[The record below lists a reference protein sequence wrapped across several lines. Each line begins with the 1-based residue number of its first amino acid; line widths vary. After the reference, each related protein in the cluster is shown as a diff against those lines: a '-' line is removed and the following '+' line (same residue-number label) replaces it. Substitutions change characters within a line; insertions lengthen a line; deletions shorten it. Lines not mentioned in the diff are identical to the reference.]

1 MVHAASGG
9 VEVHTALEV
18 LRLACVAIDGAA
30 PHICHAVDIADES
43 QRMVVVTVPLASID
57 SVTWAGVND
66 GRRWV
71 RHLRAADALWVR
83 IASRV
88 GLGERWKRNCRQVS
102 VLLSVPHSAAWG
114 WLDNWQALSG
124 HLVARGAIWRMRRD
138 WWVLQAKE
146 WFTLISGV
154 THTKAVPFLAVTNFL
169 CDTTVGII
177 ARNSVLLANA
187 LQEAMDNLKGDPLPL
202 AVALQL
208 HDFLNCAVVS
218 AGSLG
223 MVVVVNSQNLID
235 LQSVGA
241 GLLFEFGLFLVA
253 GG

>member
-1 MVHAASGG
+1 MVHAARGG
-9 VEVHTALEV
+9 VKVHTTLEV

-43 QRMVVVTVPLASID
+43 QRMIVITVPLASID
-57 SVTWAGVND
+57 GVTWAGIND

-71 RHLRAADALWVR
+71 RHLRAADAFWVR

-88 GLGERWKRNCRQVS
+88 GLGERWKRNCRQVG

-114 WLDNWQALSG
+114 WLDNWQALSS
-124 HLVARGAIWRMRRD
+124 HLVARGAGWRVRRN
-138 WWVLQAKE
+138 WWVFKAKE
-146 WFTLISGV
+146 WFTLIIGV
-154 THTKAVPFLAVTNFL
+154 THTKAMPFLAVTNFL
-169 CDTTVGII
+169 GDTAVGII
-177 ARNSVLLANA
+177 ARNSVLFANA

-202 AVALQL
+202 AVAFQL
-208 HDFLNCAVVS
+208 HDFLNRAVVS

-223 MVVVVNSQNLID
+223 MVVVVHSQNLVD
-235 LQSVGA
+235 LQSVGT

>member
-18 LRLACVAIDGAA
+18 LGLACVAIYGAA

-66 GRRWV
+66 GRGWV
-71 RHLRAADALWVR
+71 WHLRAADALWVR

-88 GLGERWKRNCRQVS
+88 GLRERWERNCRQVS

-114 WLDNWQALSG
+114 WLDNWQALPS
-124 HLVARGAIWRMRRD
+124 HLVARGAVWRVRRD
-138 WWVLQAKE
+138 WWVIQAKE
-146 WFTLISGV
+146 WFTLIIGV
-154 THTKAVPFLAVTNFL
+154 THTKAMPFLAVTNFL
-169 CDTTVGII
+169 GDTAVGII
-177 ARNSVLLANA
+177 ARNSVLFANA

-202 AVALQL
+202 AVAFQL
-208 HDFLNCAVVS
+208 HDFLNRAVVS